1 MLGAGPKS
9 ASLKAVMQR
18 CELNMV
24 MAGQQE
30 SGRTDPAQN
39 PVRRKFRRRGWYLAA
54 LQMAALV
61 AITILL
67 EIFDADRRLA
77 AHFYRAGKGWYMSK
91 TPACVW
97 LYAYGTV
104 PGILLSL
111 VALIVCLAGLYSP
124 RLKVWRKP
132 CLLVVL
138 TTVIAAGLLV
148 NAVLKQYWGRPRPS
162 QTVEF
167 GGHWNYRPIFPPGPP
182 GKGASFPCGHCAMGF
197 VFLGMVGFWRQNR
210 TLAISGIA
218 LGTVLGVILS
228 AARMV
233 QGAHFLSDAI
243 WSLGIV
249 TMTVSVLYAYLAP
262 FSATETDVSPSPAP
276 RSHNIFSIVAIL
288 VAALVITAGFLT
300 RRPYHATKVY
310 PLDLES
316 SINKVDVRINADTER
331 VAVRYSDQ
339 PMEGKLQVDAHGF
352 GWMNFDYHIGFDA
365 SKADHILH
373 VRLEV
378 KARSYFAEL
387 DHTLTLTLPQRK
399 DRPLAVTINGRPL
412 DGVHP

>member
-1 MLGAGPKS
+1 
-9 ASLKAVMQR
+9 
-18 CELNMV
+18 MV
-24 MAGQQE
+24 IAAPQE
-30 SGRTDPAQN
+30 SGQIDTAQYAL
-39 PVRRKFRRRGWYLAA
+39 RRRFRRRGWYLAA
-54 LQMAALV
+54 LQLAVLV
-61 AITILL
+61 LITIIL
-67 EIFDADRRLA
+67 EMTDADRRLA
-77 AHFYRAGKGWYMSK
+77 SHFYRAGKGWYMSK
-91 TPACVW
+91 NTIWVW
-97 LYAYGTV
+97 LYAYGTI
-104 PGILLSL
+104 PGILLTL
-111 VALIVCLAGLYSP
+111 AALFVCLAGLYSP

-148 NAVLKQYWGRPRPS
+148 NAVFKQYWGRPRPS

-210 TLAISGIA
+210 KLAAGGIA
-218 LGTVLGVILS
+218 LAVVLGGILA

-233 QGAHFLSDAI
+233 QGAHFLSDVI
-243 WSLGIV
+243 WSLGIT

-262 FSATETDVSPSPAP
+262 FSGAATDASPTPSS
-276 RSHNIFSIVAIL
+276 RSHNIFLTAAI
-288 VAALVITAGFLT
+288 AIGALVIAAGFFT

-310 PLDLES
+310 PLALEA

-339 PMEGKLQVDAHGF
+339 PEAGKLQVDAHGF
-352 GWMNFDYHIGFDA
+352 GWMNFDYHIGFNA
-365 SKADHILH
+365 HKGDHTLH
-373 VRLEV
+373 VLLDV

-387 DHTLTLTLPQRK
+387 DHTLILTLPQRS
-399 DRPLAVTINGRPL
+399 DRPLIVTINGRPL
-412 DGVHP
+412 DGIRP